1 MNATPPEARAE
12 YSRGQSGPEGASAVF
27 TAAPVAV
34 LLGGLLGAL
43 LLLVAEL
50 TTLYDVNT
58 AASAGPIKSV
68 GTGSHHAYALVPIAL
83 LAMVLIYGA
92 WRQHSRPALLA
103 IGVLGVIALLI
114 ALLGDLPDAHTSGL
128 IGNSSRYIN
137 ASSTPKAGLYLETL
151 GAGLLIVCSGIG
163 LLLGG
168 SAPRERRKN
177 PSVTS
182 PRSAR

>member
-12 YSRGQSGPEGASAVF
+12 YSRGQSGSEGASANF
-27 TAAPVAV
+27 SPTPVAV

-43 LLLVAEL
+43 LLLVAEF
-50 TTLYDVNT
+50 TTLYDVRT
-58 AASAGPIKSV
+58 AASPGPVKSV
-68 GTGSHHAYALVPIAL
+68 GTGSHHSYALVPIAV
-83 LAMVLIYGA
+83 LAIVLIYGV

-128 IGNSSRYIN
+128 LVSTSHYIN
-137 ASSTPKAGLYLETL
+137 ASSSPKTGLYMETL
-151 GAGLLIVCSGIG
+151 GAGVLIVCSGIG
-163 LLLGG
+163 LLLAGT
-168 SAPRERRKN
+168 APRARRN
-177 PSVTS
+177 SPSVAS